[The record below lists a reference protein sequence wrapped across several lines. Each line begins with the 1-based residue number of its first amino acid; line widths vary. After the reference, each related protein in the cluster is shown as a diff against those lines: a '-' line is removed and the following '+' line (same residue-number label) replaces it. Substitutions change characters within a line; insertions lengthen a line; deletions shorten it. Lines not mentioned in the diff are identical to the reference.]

1 MQELLNIRDPA
12 AAATLLQHP
21 VRRRI
26 LAEAAERAVSAAEL
40 AGLLGQPRQRLN
52 YHVRQLA
59 RSGFLELAGRRRKR
73 NMEESRWVATA
84 RAYVLTPQLLPGLE
98 PSPERI
104 ADQASAA
111 HLQALMTQGQREL
124 ADVTEAATAA
134 GVRLLTLSLRGELR
148 FEGAAQ
154 RASFGRALLAAVAQ
168 VVAEHTSPAAQAD
181 GQPAPGQPFR
191 LVLGVYPVAR
201 GGRDG

>member
-1 MQELLNIRDPA
+1 MKELQTIRDPA

-26 LAEAAERAVSAAEL
+26 LAEAAARAVSSAEL
-40 AGLLGQPRQRLN
+40 AEVLEQPRQRLN
-52 YHVRQLA
+52 YHVQQLA

-84 RAYVLTPQLLPGLE
+84 RTYVLAPQLLAGLE

-104 ADQASAA
+104 ADEASAA
-111 HLQALMTQGQREL
+111 HLQALTALAQREL
-124 ADVTEAATAA
+124 ADVTEAAAVA
-134 GVRLLTLSLRGELR
+134 GVRLLTLSLSSELR

-154 RASFGRALLAAVAQ
+154 RAAFGRALLEAVTE
-168 VVAEHTSPAAQAD
+168 VVAEHTSPATTLS
-181 GQPAPGQPFR
+181 GEPAPRQPFR
-191 LVLGVYPVAR
+191 LVLGVYPVPL
-201 GGRDG
+201 GRRDE